1 MKLKSKLNDE
11 LFLIKYI
18 IRASIILIII
28 SSILFI
34 ISGWKNDVDRDYFDK
49 IDVTNK
55 LVSKIDAVR
64 LNVEFSD
71 FASAEYDD
79 DLMRQAYDYKLQ
91 SDNRTFKNQ
100 NEKDEELQ
108 SINKD
113 NFFVKIGAP
122 NVINNL
128 NNEVSNASENSKY
141 LGTIQII
148 LFLFL
153 TVVQIVNLFLAS
165 KLSLMKIIK
174 QKQVLLAADP
184 QEQ

>member
-1 MKLKSKLNDE
+1 MG

-28 SSILFI
+28 SSILLL
-34 ISGWKNDVDRDYFDK
+34 SLDGKNDVDRDYFDK

-100 NEKDEELQ
+100 TKRMKSCKVLIRIIFLLRLARPML
-108 SINKD
+108 SI
-113 NFFVKIGAP
+113 I
-122 NVINNL
+122 
-128 NNEVSNASENSKY
+128 
-141 LGTIQII
+141 
-148 LFLFL
+148 
-153 TVVQIVNLFLAS
+153 
-165 KLSLMKIIK
+165 
-174 QKQVLLAADP
+174 
-184 QEQ
+184 